1 MHKQN
6 LIIYEYNELF
16 NILLELEDKL
26 SFKIIK
32 ADSASINSEILKKY
46 ENYLILS
53 KKNIHHLEN
62 CITIEKLPCKLTS
75 LVEKLNIKY
84 LRNKYNQ
91 QSNIRINN
99 FFLDLNSRTLFS
111 NEKKLSLTEK
121 ETEIIKFLFFSNKP
135 IKISELQFQVWGHK
149 KILETHTVETH
160 IYRLRKK
167 IQSSFN
173 ENDFIRSNKLGY
185 FIK

>member
-53 KKNIHHLEN
+53 KKI
-62 CITIEKLPCKLTS
+62 
-75 LVEKLNIKY
+75 Y
-84 LRNKYNQ
+84 
-91 QSNIRINN
+91 
-99 FFLDLNSRTLFS
+99 
-111 NEKKLSLTEK
+111 
-121 ETEIIKFLFFSNKP
+121 II
-135 IKISELQFQVWGHK
+135 
-149 KILETHTVETH
+149 
-160 IYRLRKK
+160 
-167 IQSSFN
+167 
-173 ENDFIRSNKLGY
+173 
-185 FIK
+185 

>member
-53 KKNIHHLEN
+53 KKNIN
-62 CITIEKLPCKLTS
+62 LP
-75 LVEKLNIKY
+75 
-84 LRNKYNQ
+84 
-91 QSNIRINN
+91 
-99 FFLDLNSRTLFS
+99 LD
-111 NEKKLSLTEK
+111 
-121 ETEIIKFLFFSNKP
+121 
-135 IKISELQFQVWGHK
+135 V
-149 KILETHTVETH
+149 
-160 IYRLRKK
+160 
-167 IQSSFN
+167 
-173 ENDFIRSNKLGY
+173 
-185 FIK
+185 

>member
-1 MHKQN
+1 M
-6 LIIYEYNELF
+6 
-16 NILLELEDKL
+16 
-26 SFKIIK
+26 
-32 ADSASINSEILKKY
+32 
-46 ENYLILS
+46 
-53 KKNIHHLEN
+53 
-62 CITIEKLPCKLTS
+62 
-75 LVEKLNIKY
+75 
-84 LRNKYNQ
+84 
-91 QSNIRINN
+91 
-99 FFLDLNSRTLFS
+99 
-111 NEKKLSLTEK
+111 SLTEK